1 MKKRFLLLLPV
12 LGAALAGCPANSLKT
27 ANSTDGQPDI
37 LHAALDTTVAPGD
50 DFFAYANGTWLKNNP
65 IPASESN
72 MGIGKK
78 VQDEVYAR
86 LRQTSIEAA
95 DAKAAAG
102 SNQQKIGDFWA
113 VAIDSVK
120 ADKLGTAPLKAEL
133 DRIAAMQ
140 SVADVP
146 GVVAH
151 EMRLGVRAL
160 IGPGVYQDAK
170 KSDQMALYLN
180 QGGLGL
186 PNRDYYFNT
195 DSRTKNIRA
204 EYLKH
209 VANTFKLLGQDAA
222 AAQTNAAKVMAL
234 ETTLAKSSRKLE
246 ALRDPYANYHK
257 MPIAQLDKLTPGVS
271 WKSWLGELGGTNVDT
286 VIVGQPEFYQTVGQL
301 LKTQPLAAWQAYLT
315 WHVARAFAPT
325 LSQPLAAEN
334 FHFYGT
340 VLRGATA
347 MRPRWKRVLDMQEN
361 ALGDALG
368 QLFVKEYF
376 KPEAKARYDTL
387 VKNVVSAFAEHIQQV
402 DWMSA
407 PTKVV
412 ALDKLRKITP
422 KVGYPNKW
430 KDYAAL
436 TIDRSS
442 LMANVMRANEWQYN
456 YELNKLGKPVDR
468 TEWGMTPQTYNA
480 YYNPS
485 NNEIVLPAAAFAIPG
500 LADADADDALVY
512 GYAGASTIGHELTHG
527 FDDEGS
533 QFDAQGNLHEWW
545 SKDDRKRFN
554 QRVNGIVKQFNG
566 YTLLDSLH
574 INGKATAGENIA
586 DLGGIVI
593 GLDAFKKTK
602 QYKEGKKINGLT
614 PTQRYFLGY
623 ALGWQMH
630 VRDESL
636 ASQLLTD
643 VHSPAQYRVN
653 GPMADVPAFYEAF
666 GIKPGQKL
674 YRPDSTRVVIW

>member
-1 MKKRFLLLLPV
+1 MKKPLLLLPLLAV
-12 LGAALAGCPANSLKT
+12 FVAGCPSNSLKT
-27 ANSTDGQPDI
+27 ARSGDKPDL

-50 DFFAYANGTWLKNNP
+50 DFFTYANGTWLKNNP

-72 MGIGKK
+72 SGIGIE
-78 VQDEVYAR
+78 VQKEVYGR
-86 LRQTSIEAA
+86 LRQTSVEAA
-95 DAKAAAG
+95 AAKAPAG
-102 SNQQKIGDFWA
+102 SNQQKIGDFWS
-113 VAIDSVK
+113 VGLDSVK
-120 ADKLGTAPLKAEL
+120 ADKLGVAPIKPEL
-133 DRIAAMQ
+133 DRIAAMKT
-140 SVADVP
+140 VAEVP
-146 GVVAH
+146 GVIAH
-151 EMRLGVRAL
+151 EIPLGVRAL
-160 IGPGVYQDAK
+160 IGPRVNQDAK
-170 KSDQMALYLN
+170 NSDKMVLYLW
-180 QGGLGL
+180 QSGLGL

-195 DSRTKNIRA
+195 DTRTKNIRR

-209 VANTFKLLGQDAA
+209 VANTFKLLGQDSTTAKA
-222 AAQTNAAKVMAL
+222 NADQVMAL

-257 MPIAQLDKLTPGVS
+257 MTIAQLDKLTPGID
-271 WKSWLGELGGTNVDT
+271 WKTWLGQMGSTNVDT
-286 VIVGQPEFYQTVGQL
+286 VIVGQPEFYQAAGQL
-301 LKTQPLAAWQAYLT
+301 LKTKPLAAWKAYLT
-315 WHVARAFAPT
+315 WQVVREFAPT
-325 LSQPLAAEN
+325 LSHQFVDES

-347 MRPRWKRVLDMQEN
+347 IRPRWKRVLDMQEN
-361 ALGDALG
+361 ALGEALG

-387 VKNVVSAFAEHIQQV
+387 VKNVVASFAEHIQKV

-407 PTKVV
+407 PTKTV
-412 ALDKLRKITP
+412 ALEKLRKIAP

-430 KDYAAL
+430 KDYSAL
-436 TIDRSS
+436 NIDRSS
-442 LMANVMRANEWQYN
+442 LAGNVMRANQWQYR
-456 YELNKLGKPVDR
+456 YQLNKLGKPVDR
-468 TEWGMTPQTYNA
+468 TEWEMTPQTYNA

-485 NNEIVLPAAAFAIPG
+485 NNEIVLPAAAFAVPG
-500 LADADADDALVY
+500 LLDADADDALVY

-533 QFDAQGNLHEWW
+533 QFDAKGNLHEWW
-545 SKDDRKRFN
+545 TKDDRKRFN

-602 QYKEGKKINGLT
+602 QYREGKKINGLT

>member
-209 VANTFKLLGQDAA
+209 VANTFQLLGQDAA
-222 AAQTNAAKVMAL
+222 TAATNATRVMAL

-257 MPIAQLDKLTPGVS
+257 MSLTQLDKLTPGLS
-271 WKSWLGELGGTNVDT
+271 WKTWLGQMGISTLDSA
-286 VIVGQPEFYQTVGQL
+286 IVGQPEFYQTAGQL
-301 LKTQPLAAWQAYLT
+301 LKTKPLDDWKAYLS
-315 WHVARAFAPT
+315 WQLARTFSPT
-325 LSQPLAAEN
+325 LSSGFVNEN

-340 VLRGATA
+340 VLRGAKA
-347 MRPRWKRVLDMQEN
+347 LRPRWKRVLDMQED

-387 VKNVVSAFAEHIQQV
+387 VKNVVASFAEHIQKV

-412 ALDKLRKITP
+412 ALDKLHKITP
-422 KVGYPNKW
+422 KVGYPDKW
-430 KDYAAL
+430 KDYSAL
-436 TIDRSS
+436 TIDRTS
-442 LMANVMRANEWQYN
+442 LAANVMRANEWQYN

-468 TEWGMTPQTYNA
+468 TEWNMTPQTYNA

-485 NNEIVLPAAAFAIPG
+485 NNEIVLPAAAFAVPG
-500 LADADADDALVY
+500 LLDADADDALVY

-533 QFDAQGNLHEWW
+533 QFDAKGNLHEWW

-554 QRVNGIVKQFNG
+554 ERVNGIVKQFNG